1 MVRFIKLSSPKLNNV
16 AVIGC
21 MLVYVTVGMMGL
33 DDGILTDDAFPVVCS
48 VSFLVVVVCVDIF
61 VPVAV
66 IICWNDNTSEL
77 KST

>member
-61 VPVAV
+61 VPVVV

>member
-61 VPVAV
+61 VPVVV
-66 IICWNDNTSEL
+66 IICWNDNTVEL